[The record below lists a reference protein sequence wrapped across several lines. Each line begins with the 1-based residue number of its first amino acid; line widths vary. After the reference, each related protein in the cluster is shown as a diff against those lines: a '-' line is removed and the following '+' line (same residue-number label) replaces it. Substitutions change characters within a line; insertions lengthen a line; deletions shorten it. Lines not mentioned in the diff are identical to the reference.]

1 MEWMN
6 RSEVVFGKVLLNEL
20 SPHAVE
26 PETLHPPFGD
36 GIVAL
41 RGGASELDML
51 DIVGMTASDG
61 AKIAARNINGNIDV
75 YIDACRES
83 ASRVQAGRMLEPIIK
98 RWSMG
103 ECKDGDTDKA
113 IAAVGRM
120 DGGRMLTTALSE
132 APALGEVWRPT
143 GYAPIDETM
152 FGIPESSLTV
162 VGGAPGTGKTSFLL
176 RLLINAAKEGNKV
189 WFASLEMT
197 LAQIAYRT
205 VQIDKT
211 MTHKAKQERILIAD
225 QALTLSE
232 IYSEASRVSAN
243 NPDLHLI
250 AVDFADMIVPDR
262 SSAQGV
268 AMIDQTYRTM
278 ASLAK
283 QVDVPVIVLSQ
294 LNYNYVGGRPRV
306 NHLRG
311 SRLIEA
317 LAAMVILLY
326 NPDQIDVEQA
336 DDELGYAGD
345 GIGWIIEGKSR
356 YGFKHGGPIAVPV
369 PWEGGKGWSN
379 EYGDYKR
386 LYSI

>member
-1 MEWMN
+1 
-6 RSEVVFGKVLLNEL
+6 
-20 SPHAVE
+20 
-26 PETLHPPFGD
+26 
-36 GIVAL
+36 
-41 RGGASELDML
+41 
-51 DIVGMTASDG
+51 
-61 AKIAARNINGNIDV
+61 
-75 YIDACRES
+75 
-83 ASRVQAGRMLEPIIK
+83 
-98 RWSMG
+98 
-103 ECKDGDTDKA
+103 
-113 IAAVGRM
+113 
-120 DGGRMLTTALSE
+120 MLTTALSE
-132 APALGEVWRPT
+132 APALGEVWRTT
-143 GYAPIDETM
+143 GYPPLDDTM
-152 FGIPESSLTV
+152 FGVPESSLTV

-176 RLLINAAKEGNKV
+176 RLLINAAKAGNKV

-232 IYSEASRVSAN
+232 IYSEASRVAAN

-326 NPDQIDVEQA
+326 NPDQIDVEQT

-369 PWEGGKGWSN
+369 KWEGGQGWSN

>member
-1 MEWMN
+1 
-6 RSEVVFGKVLLNEL
+6 
-20 SPHAVE
+20 
-26 PETLHPPFGD
+26 
-36 GIVAL
+36 
-41 RGGASELDML
+41 
-51 DIVGMTASDG
+51 
-61 AKIAARNINGNIDV
+61 
-75 YIDACRES
+75 
-83 ASRVQAGRMLEPIIK
+83 
-98 RWSMG
+98 
-103 ECKDGDTDKA
+103 
-113 IAAVGRM
+113 M
-120 DGGRMLTTALSE
+120 DGGRMLTTALSD
-132 APALGEVWRPT
+132 APPMGNIWRKT
-143 GYAPIDETM
+143 GYAPLDDNM

-162 VGGAPGTGKTSFLL
+162 IGGAPGVGKTSFLL
-176 RLLINAAKEGNKV
+176 RLLINAAKDGNKV

-211 MTHKAKQERILIAD
+211 MTHKTKQERILIAD

-232 IYSEASRVSAN
+232 IYSEGSRVAAN
-243 NPDLHLI
+243 HPDLHLI
-250 AVDFADMIVPDR
+250 AVDFADMIIPDR
-262 SSAQGV
+262 HTPQGV
-268 AMIDQTYRTM
+268 AMVDQTYRTM

-283 QVDVPVIVLSQ
+283 QIDVPVIVLSQ

-317 LAAMVILLY
+317 LGAMVILLY
-326 NPDQIDVEQA
+326 NPDQIDVEQG

-345 GIGWIIEGKSR
+345 GIGWIIQGKSR

-369 PWEGGKGWSN
+369 PWCGGKGWSN